1 MSRRASPRDCT
12 PGAFRVFGWGKTL
25 AVPRHDTAL
34 RIYLND
40 HAAGAVAAIELA
52 RRCRG
57 NNERTPLGLYLSSL
71 IEEIEADRRIL
82 DDVMERVGAR
92 KDPIKLAFGWLA
104 EKMGRLKPNGQII
117 GYSDLSRLEE
127 LEGLCLGVEGKTALW
142 RSLQAVAGHDGRLS
156 DLDFSVLIT
165 RARAQ
170 RTALERHRRAAAAA
184 ALHP

>member
-1 MSRRASPRDCT
+1 
-12 PGAFRVFGWGKTL
+12 
-25 AVPRHDTAL
+25 VPRHDTAL